1 MKLSKGTAFIIG
13 LTAAIVFCKNY
24 CIISEAIGAKPL
36 KSISSTVNTS
46 TFTYKLIGT
55 SDLTKERV
63 IAYLNQRE
71 DDPSRLEGILYEG
84 MYLYHIQAVWNGKG
98 TACARSISSTYQ
110 LEVIK

>member
-1 MKLSKGTAFIIG
+1 MKLSKGTAL
-13 LTAAIVFCKNY
+13 LTCLTTAVILCKSC
-24 CIISEAIGAKPL
+24 CIISEAIGAQPL

-46 TFTYKLIGT
+46 TFTYKLFGT

-84 MYLYHIQAVWNGKG
+84 LYIYHIQAIWNGKG
-98 TACARSISSTYQ
+98 TVIAKSLTSTYH
-110 LEVIK
+110 LKVVD

>member
-1 MKLSKGTAFIIG
+1 MNLSKGTAILIG
-13 LTAAIVFCKNY
+13 LTTAVVLCKS
-24 CIISEAIGAKPL
+24 CCVISEAIGAQSL
-36 KSISSTVNTS
+36 KSISNAVDTS
-46 TFTYKLIGT
+46 SFTYKLSGT

-110 LEVIK
+110 LEVIE

>member
-13 LTAAIVFCKNY
+13 LTTAVVFCKS
-24 CIISEAIGAKPL
+24 CCVISEAIGAQPL
-36 KSISSTVNTS
+36 KSISNAVNTS
-46 TFTYKLIGT
+46 SFTYKLSGT

-98 TACARSISSTYQ
+98 TVVAKSITSTYH
-110 LEVIK
+110 LKVVD